1 MNEVL
6 ARFQSIFLAR
16 ARLVASVF
24 VVFACFAF
32 ASTGQARAETV
43 VSLTFDDGIATQ
55 YNLARPL
62 LASHG
67 MHGTF
72 FINSGNVGTD
82 LSERSGQRAAR
93 RQEAHDLTSRNVA
106 YTYG

>member
-1 MNEVL
+1 MDRRGKPYMGSAAGERNLMQVL
-6 ARFQSIFLAR
+6 ADFRFILSAR
-16 ARLVASVF
+16 GRVVASLLG
-24 VVFACFAF
+24 VFAVLAL

-55 YNLARPL
+55 YNLAGPL

-82 LSERSGQRAAR
+82 PYFMSWS
-93 RQEAHDLTSRNVA
+93 DID
-106 YTYG
+106 